1 MQLVGDANHVAELTR
16 IAESYGFSRVVVLI
30 IKDQHPRA
38 RAALR
43 AGHEA
48 RLGVPSLEIV
58 EQLLDDF
65 AEAPLVITSVPY
77 RETIEARDDSV
88 GLNLR
93 PAVM

>member
-1 MQLVGDANHVAELTR
+1 
-16 IAESYGFSRVVVLI
+16 
-30 IKDQHPRA
+30 
-38 RAALR
+38 
-43 AGHEA
+43 
-48 RLGVPSLEIV
+48 LGVPSLEIV

-77 RETIEARDDSV
+77 RETIEARDDPV